1 MEKPAVTD
9 HPIHSL
15 LAARWSPVAFSEA
28 PVAEEDLAACFEAA
42 RWTASC
48 FNAQPWAFVVATAD
62 DAERH
67 AAFVECLVPKNQE
80 WAAAAPVI
88 FFAVAL
94 TRFSYNDQPNRWA
107 SYDVGAAVST
117 LAVEATARGLVLHQM
132 GGFDGEAVRK
142 VCGLPEHTE
151 VMAAV
156 ALGHPGSLE
165 GLSEALQARQQGA
178 RSRKPQ
184 ADFVFRG
191 RWG

>member
-1 MEKPAVTD
+1 MDKPAVTD
-9 HPIHSL
+9 HPIHPP
-15 LAARWSPVAFSEA
+15 LATRWSPVAFADA
-28 PVAEEDLAACFEAA
+28 PVSDEDLAGCFEAA

-67 AAFVECLVPKNQE
+67 GAFVQCLVSKNQG

-94 TRFSYNDQPNRWA
+94 TRFSHNDTPNRWA
-107 SYDVGAAVST
+107 AYDVGAAVST
-117 LAVEATARGLVLHQM
+117 LAVEATTRGLVLHQM
-132 GGFDGEAVRK
+132 GGFDAEAVRE
-142 VCGLPEHTE
+142 VCALPEHTE

-156 ALGHPGSLE
+156 ALGHPGSME
-165 GLSEALQARQQGA
+165 GLSEALQGRQQGA

-184 ADFVFRG
+184 SGFVFRG
-191 RWG
+191 HWG